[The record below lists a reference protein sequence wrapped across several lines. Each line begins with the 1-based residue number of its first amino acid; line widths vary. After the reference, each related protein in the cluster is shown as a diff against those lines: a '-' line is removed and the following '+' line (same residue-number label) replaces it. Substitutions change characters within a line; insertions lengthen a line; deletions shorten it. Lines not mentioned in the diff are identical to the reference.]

1 MIRCCCAKR
10 TTWSHLTNS
19 CRTTRRRSIEPGIAR
34 RSGRASG
41 QATRKVL
48 VGTGGRMIIVRLS
61 PVSCP
66 GSVCRGDEGCESGS
80 WLALFR
86 AAESSAG
93 MFSGIAVSTNLFS
106 AHEGHVL
113 VMNSRMSLS
122 LGNAFSRKPGSRARG
137 GLKAG
142 RPTDGRQ
149 AGRAQALEPGCEAS
163 RARQRCD
170 RQTNRANLGPD
181 STFGAKKAGVPVRTK
196 STVCTIWFFF
206 ARIFA
211 SSSRDCQ
218 GVSAQDNRTLV
229 L

>member
-10 TTWSHLTNS
+10 TTWSHRRAFNS
-19 CRTTRRRSIEPGIAR
+19 YRTTRRRSDEPGIAR

-93 MFSGIAVSTNLFS
+93 MFSGIAVSMNLFS

-170 RQTNRANLGPD
+170 ESRESGARQHFWAQ
-181 STFGAKKAGVPVRTK
+181 K
-196 STVCTIWFFF
+196 S
-206 ARIFA
+206 
-211 SSSRDCQ
+211 
-218 GVSAQDNRTLV
+218 
-229 L
+229 

>member
-1 MIRCCCAKR
+1 MCG
-10 TTWSHLTNS
+10 L
-19 CRTTRRRSIEPGIAR
+19 
-34 RSGRASG
+34 
-41 QATRKVL
+41 
-48 VGTGGRMIIVRLS
+48 LS

-93 MFSGIAVSTNLFS
+93 MFSGIAVSMNLFS

-170 RQTNRANLGPD
+170 ESRESGAN
-181 STFGAKKAGVPVRTK
+181 STFGPKKAEWPCAPNPRSARSG
-196 STVCTIWFFF
+196 FFF

-211 SSSRDCQ
+211 CSSRDCQ

>member
-1 MIRCCCAKR
+1 MGSLASEVVQAAC
-10 TTWSHLTNS
+10 S
-19 CRTTRRRSIEPGIAR
+19 PGDR
-34 RSGRASG
+34 
-41 QATRKVL
+41 
-48 VGTGGRMIIVRLS
+48 
-61 PVSCP
+61 
-66 GSVCRGDEGCESGS
+66 GCESGA
-80 WLALFR
+80 WMALFR

-93 MFSGIAVSTNLFS
+93 MFSGIAVSMNLFS

-170 RQTNRANLGPD
+170 ESRESGARQHFWP
-181 STFGAKKAGVPVRTK
+181 KKLSGRPHQSVQCAAIPRPLR
-196 STVCTIWFFF
+196 VCVF
-206 ARIFA
+206 
-211 SSSRDCQ
+211 RDCQ
-218 GVSAQDNRTLV
+218 RYRVCETRTSRYSAH
-229 L
+229 